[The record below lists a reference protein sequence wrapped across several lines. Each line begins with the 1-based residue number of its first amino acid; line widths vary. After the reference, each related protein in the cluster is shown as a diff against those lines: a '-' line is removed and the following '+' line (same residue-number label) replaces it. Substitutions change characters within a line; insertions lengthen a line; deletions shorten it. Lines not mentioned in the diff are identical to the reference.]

1 MKKSGP
7 KYRKFAVSLTLSLAM
22 ALAGLVFIEA
32 MTPATLWNKLAF
44 PLLRLCLFIGLGL
57 AVAQAIEARGWTR
70 RIGALARPLFSYANL
85 GQRCSAAFSTAF
97 FSGVSANAMLVDF
110 YQEGKISRQQVF
122 LTNFINQLPA
132 FFIHLP
138 TTVFIIV
145 PLTGFAGVLY
155 LALTFAAVLLRVI
168 LFVIY
173 GRFFAADRTHAP
185 MNAADTAAQGQQ
197 QRRPNK
203 NPESAWTAVRRR
215 LPARYTNILT
225 YVLPIYVAIYF
236 VNALGIFTMM
246 RQWLADVLTVTF
258 VPVEALSVV
267 ILSFVAEFT
276 SGFAAAGALL
286 DQGVITIKQTVL
298 ALIAGNVIA
307 FPVRALRHQ
316 LPRYMGIFQPAMG
329 LQILLLGQG
338 FRVASL
344 LFIAVLYYL
353 LV

>member
-1 MKKSGP
+1 MVV
-7 KYRKFAVSLTLSLAM
+7 YR
-22 ALAGLVFIEA
+22 
-32 MTPATLWNKLAF
+32 
-44 PLLRLCLFIGLGL
+44 
-57 AVAQAIEARGWTR
+57 AI
-70 RIGALARPLFSYANL
+70 
-85 GQRCSAAFSTAF
+85 
-97 FSGVSANAMLVDF
+97 
-110 YQEGKISRQQVF
+110 
-122 LTNFINQLPA
+122 
-132 FFIHLP
+132 
-138 TTVFIIV
+138 
-145 PLTGFAGVLY
+145 
-155 LALTFAAVLLRVI
+155 
-168 LFVIY
+168 
-173 GRFFAADRTHAP
+173 
-185 MNAADTAAQGQQ
+185 
-197 QRRPNK
+197 
-203 NPESAWTAVRRR
+203 RRR
-215 LPARYTNILT
+215 LPARYTTILT

-236 VNALGIFTMM
+236 INALGVFSMT

-329 LQILLLGQG
+329 LQILLLGQA

>member
-1 MKKSGP
+1 MKKTGP

-145 PLTGFAGVLY
+145 PLTGFAGILY

-173 GRFFAADRTHAP
+173 GRFFAAGREQGPEA
-185 MNAADTAAQGQQ
+185 AADPAERAQEG
-197 QRRPNK
+197 PK
-203 NPESAWTAVRRR
+203 KSETSAWAAIRRR
-215 LPARYTNILT
+215 LPARYTTILT

-236 VNALGIFTMM
+236 INALGVFSMT

-329 LQILLLGQG
+329 LQILLLGQA

>member
-1 MKKSGP
+1 MNKSGP

-22 ALAGLVFIEA
+22 ALAGLVWIEA

-57 AVAQAIEARGWTR
+57 ALAQAIEARGWTR

-173 GRFFAADRTHAP
+173 GRFFAADRTQVP
-185 MNAADTAAQGQQ
+185 MDPTDTAAQGQQ
-197 QRRPNK
+197 RRPNK
-203 NPESAWTAVRRR
+203 NEESARAAIKRR

-236 VNALGIFTMM
+236 VNALGIFTVM

-329 LQILLLGQG
+329 LQILLLGQA

>member
-1 MKKSGP
+1 MNKTGP

-57 AVAQAIEARGWTR
+57 AVAQAIEAGGWTR
-70 RIGALARPLFSYANL
+70 RIGALARPLFSYAHL

-145 PLTGFAGVLY
+145 PLTGVAGVLY

-173 GRFFAADRTHAP
+173 GRFFAADRTQAP
-185 MNAADTAAQGQQ
+185 MNAADTAAQG
-197 QRRPNK
+197 RPNK
-203 NPESAWTAVRRR
+203 ITESAWAAIKRR
-215 LPARYTNILT
+215 LPTRYTNILT

-236 VNALGIFTMM
+236 VNALGVFTVM
-246 RQWLADVLTVTF
+246 RQWLGDVLTVSF